1 MKKLIISFL
10 FIILIFSCSRE
21 AAEKLKDRVDDYNI
35 SSISALSQVE
45 LIYLKILPVDKEGNI
60 DNSLKFE
67 VINHFDKIEAAY
79 ISYKDIFEKLESGYF
94 LAAPTVQKSKQILEK
109 LLKQQVYFY
118 KVLDQPDSLY
128 FLQEHIKEGSNSSHC
143 ERPSGAWQSIII
155 TDSDIEDR
163 FLDCARNDNTAEE
176 NIRVDTQKLLYSAI
190 LKGLLVLEL
199 VENYNKFDISS
210 INNII
215 SDYKIKLNN
224 PDFNENI
231 NFIINKIG
239 GSK

>member
-1 MKKLIISFL
+1 MKKLIILLSFIL
-10 FIILIFSCSRE
+10 FIFSCSRE
-21 AAEKLKDRVDDYNI
+21 AAEKLKNASDDYYS

-45 LIYLKILPVDKEGNI
+45 AFYIKYLPVDKENNI
-60 DNSLKFE
+60 DKSLKYD
-67 VINHFDKIEAAY
+67 VTNHFDKIEAAY
-79 ISYKDIFEKLESGYF
+79 KSYKNIFEKLESGYF
-94 LAAPTVQKSKQILEK
+94 LAAPTVQKSKHILEK

-118 KVLDQPDSLY
+118 QLLDQPNSIY
-128 FLQEHIKEGSNSSHC
+128 FFSDHIKKGSVVDLSES
-143 ERPSGAWQSIII
+143 
-155 TDSDIEDR
+155 
-163 FLDCARNDNTAEE
+163 EE
-176 NIRVDTQKLLYSAI
+176 NIRIDTQKLLYSVI
-190 LKGLLVLEL
+190 LKGMLVLEL

-215 SDYKIKLNN
+215 SDYNDKLNN

>member
-1 MKKLIISFL
+1 MKKLIIIFLSVL
-10 FIILIFSCSRE
+10 FITSCAHE
-21 AAEKLKDRVDDYNI
+21 AAEKLKNSIDDYCN

-45 LIYLKILPVDKEGNI
+45 LIYLKMLPVDKEGNI
-60 DNSLKFE
+60 DNTAKFE
-67 VINHFDKIEAAY
+67 VINHFNKIEAAY
-79 ISYKDIFEKLESGYF
+79 KSYKNIFEKLESGYF
-94 LAAPTVQKSKQILEK
+94 LAAPTVKKSKQILEK
-109 LLKQQVYFY
+109 LIKQQVYFY
-118 KVLDQPDSLY
+118 QLLDQPNSIY
-128 FLQEHIKEGSNSSHC
+128 FFSDHIKEGSVVDLSES
-143 ERPSGAWQSIII
+143 
-155 TDSDIEDR
+155 
-163 FLDCARNDNTAEE
+163 EE
-176 NIRVDTQKLLYSAI
+176 NIRIDTQKLLYSAI

-224 PDFNENI
+224 PDFSENI

>member
-1 MKKLIISFL
+1 MKKLIIILLSVL
-10 FIILIFSCSRE
+10 FIISCTHE
-21 AAEKLKDRVDDYNI
+21 AAEKLKNSIDDYNI

-45 LIYLKILPVDKEGNI
+45 LIYLKMLPVDKEGNI
-60 DNSLKFE
+60 DNTAKFE

-79 ISYKDIFEKLESGYF
+79 ESYKNIFEKLESGYF
-94 LAAPTVQKSKQILEK
+94 LAAPTVKKSKKILEK

-118 KVLDQPDSLY
+118 DLLNQPELSMTID
-128 FLQEHIKEGSNSSHC
+128 EINAKN
-143 ERPSGAWQSIII
+143 
-155 TDSDIEDR
+155 
-163 FLDCARNDNTAEE
+163 
-176 NIRVDTQKLLYSAI
+176 LLYSAI

-199 VENYNKFDISS
+199 VENYNKFDISV

-215 SDYKIKLNN
+215 SEYNIKLNN
-224 PDFNENI
+224 PDFNENL